1 MKSNH
6 IPARPGTENLPA
18 TCQTVPGQNGSVAK
32 LARFKQQTEFGHRVG
47 FSNNR
52 FVSAVL
58 SQRAGGLS
66 IEANI
71 NPEPRERRGCLA
83 KVSPEEPRFDRQSD
97 LETMLAEL
105 EEALS
110 VFCTGRLRDQPWG
123 RKLSGEL
130 LKLHYVALTGD
141 NEPTSS
147 PTFFA
152 AVMAMTNIRASG
164 RFPFFKMMLNTN
176 ASRWDERQVQPA
188 LKLFT
193 RSDEIWIKLN
203 AGTQYY
209 LNLIDRL
216 SLPLEN
222 ILQNILSIACQR
234 PVIIQSMFPEIQGEE
249 PPLEEIMYYVQRLK
263 ELKDRGAQIS
273 LVQIYSAHQPMA
285 AGFGH
290 LSLKILSFI
299 AQSVR
304 NLAGLRAEVY

>member
-6 IPARPGTENLPA
+6 TPPCPETDSSSTTG
-18 TCQTVPGQNGSVAK
+18 QTVPGQNGNVAP
-32 LARFKQQTEFGHRVG
+32 LARFKRQTEFGRQVG
-47 FSNNR
+47 FLENQ

-71 NPEPRERRGCLA
+71 NPGLRNRRGCLA
-83 KVSPEEPRFDRQSD
+83 KAGPEESRRDRQSD
-97 LETMLAEL
+97 LETVLSEL
-105 EEALS
+105 EETLS

-130 LKLHYVALTGD
+130 LKLHHVALTGD
-141 NEPTSS
+141 SEPTSS

-152 AVMAMTNIRASG
+152 AVEAMTHIRASG

-209 LNLIDRL
+209 LNLVARL
-216 SLPLEN
+216 SVPLEN